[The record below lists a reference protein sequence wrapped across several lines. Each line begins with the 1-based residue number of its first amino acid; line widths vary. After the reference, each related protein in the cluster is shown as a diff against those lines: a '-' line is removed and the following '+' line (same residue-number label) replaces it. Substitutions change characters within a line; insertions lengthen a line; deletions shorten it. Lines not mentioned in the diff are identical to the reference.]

1 MKTEKTIDT
10 NTLIA
15 EAASSEH
22 KEAYKILDRN
32 ADYRIGVGARTAPP
46 NHPSFFVEILIY
58 LSRDDNKADLRIL
71 ERSLACLKEL
81 QARNFKTVFQ
91 DDNCISCEAQV
102 SGEKLESE
110 YELTKSLVQSIF
122 SET

>member
-22 KEAYKILDRN
+22 KEAYKTLDRN
-32 ADYRIGVGARTAPP
+32 LNYRIGVGARTAPP
-46 NHPSFFVEILIY
+46 NPPSFFVEILIY
-58 LSRDDNKADLRIL
+58 LSRDDNKVDVRIL
-71 ERSLACLKEL
+71 EKSIACFKEL

-110 YELTKSLVQSIF
+110 YQLIKSLVQSIF

>member
-22 KEAYKILDRN
+22 KEAYKMLDRSLN
-32 ADYRIGVGARTAPP
+32 YRIGVGARTAPP
-46 NHPSFFVEILIY
+46 NHPSFFVEILIH

-91 DDNCISCEAQV
+91 DDNCVSCEAQV

-110 YELTKSLVQSIF
+110 YDLTKSLVQSIF